1 MATLICA
8 VLLSSRCP
16 GHHAVPA
23 GAVTFLVRL
32 CRWRDVTRRT
42 NVIGEILQRSN
53 YRTYFWLQPVI
64 YVPGNVVGPL
74 MGATVSA
81 MAGFRW
87 VFIATAA
94 IVLINIGQL
103 TRRYVVGVTRKK
115 RRPIAVHRNGASVTI
130 WFKLKDIFFI
140 REVFL

>member
-1 MATLICA
+1 
-8 VLLSSRCP
+8 
-16 GHHAVPA
+16 
-23 GAVTFLVRL
+23 
-32 CRWRDVTRRT
+32 
-42 NVIGEILQRSN
+42 
-53 YRTYFWLQPVI
+53 
-64 YVPGNVVGPL
+64 

-115 RRPIAVHRNGASVTI
+115 RKANSGAS
-130 WFKLKDIFFI
+130 
-140 REVFL
+140 